1 MYKRQTVAQ
10 WFAPGKR
17 FLRECGIITRDP
29 ATGQAKVRRPDRV
42 VMEPGLI
49 TVVDYKFGK
58 RKRDYEDQVRN
69 YMKLV
74 GEMYP
79 GTKVEGWLWYVYSGQ
94 TDRVLPE

>member
-1 MYKRQTVAQ
+1 M
-10 WFAPGKR
+10 
-17 FLRECGIITRDP
+17 
-29 ATGQAKVRRPDRV
+29 
-42 VMEPGLI
+42 
-49 TVVDYKFGK
+49 VDYKFGK
-58 RKRDYEDQVRN
+58 RKRDYEDQVRD

>member
-1 MYKRQTVAQ
+1 M
-10 WFAPGKR
+10 
-17 FLRECGIITRDP
+17 
-29 ATGQAKVRRPDRV
+29 RRPDRV

-58 RKRDYEDQVRN
+58 RKRDYEDQVRD